1 MRRKCAD
8 FGWKIKTNVFDKKTC
23 GIMNLT
29 YAGGIKNAGYR
40 IYEESN

>member
-8 FGWKIKTNVFDKKTC
+8 FGWKIKTNVFDRKTH

-40 IYEESN
+40 IYEESD